1 MTSPIGQ
8 RLKLSNAFLAAA
20 RCYWIS
26 VFPCVRREL
35 QYWYAQAAEI
45 PDPKLRCIALE
56 THRSKLCNVEGA
68 AAFATFAPAP
78 HRQAAIRAL
87 VSFQAAYDYADTLA
101 EQPTTDAIANG
112 RQLHQSLLVA
122 LDPAAEH
129 PDYFAYSG
137 VNGDGGYLRA
147 LTDAC
152 REAFHAMPSF
162 TVVQHRA
169 RDAAERIATYQS
181 LNHVGMAPHDLLAHW
196 ATKETP
202 RGSGLYWWE
211 TSAAC
216 ASSLTALALLSAAAT
231 PQLTTV
237 DVLRIEKA
245 YHPWVGALHTML
257 DSLIDWKEDE
267 LTGQPS
273 LLACY
278 SSISELEIRMK
289 TLARRSQRAMAIQ
302 SLSQHQVL
310 LAAMVS
316 TYLVEPGARS
326 PRTRRACQLV
336 LEEMGEL
343 ARLSLSVL
351 RLRRAMRRSPL
362 SR

>member
-1 MTSPIGQ
+1 
-8 RLKLSNAFLAAA
+8 L
-20 RCYWIS
+20 
-26 VFPCVRREL
+26 
-35 QYWYAQAAEI
+35 
-45 PDPKLRCIALE
+45 
-56 THRSKLCNVEGA
+56 
-68 AAFATFAPAP
+68 APAP

-87 VSFQAAYDYADTLA
+87 IGFQAAYDYADTLA
-101 EQPTTDAIANG
+101 EQPTTDSIANG

-129 PDYFAYSG
+129 PDYFAYSD
-137 VNGDGGYLRA
+137 VNGDAGYLKT

-152 REAFHAMPSF
+152 REAFQTMPSS
-162 TVVQHRA
+162 TVVQRRA
-169 RDAAERIATYQS
+169 TGAAQRIATYQS
-181 LNHVGMAPHDLLAHW
+181 LNHAGKAPHDLHSRW

-202 RGSGLYWWE
+202 PGSGLYWWE

-231 PQLTTV
+231 PQLTTT

-257 DSLIDWKEDE
+257 DSLIDWREDE

-278 SSISELEIRMK
+278 SSISELEIRMR
-289 TLARRSQRAMAIQ
+289 TLAQRSRRAIATLQ
-302 SLSQHQVL
+302 SPSRHQAL

-316 TYLVEPGARS
+316 TYLIEPAARS
-326 PRTRRACQLV
+326 PRARGAGHLV
-336 LEEMGEL
+336 LEEIGDL
-343 ARLSLSVL
+343 ARPSLSVL
-351 RLRRAMRRSPL
+351 RLRKAIRRTYL
-362 SR
+362 FR